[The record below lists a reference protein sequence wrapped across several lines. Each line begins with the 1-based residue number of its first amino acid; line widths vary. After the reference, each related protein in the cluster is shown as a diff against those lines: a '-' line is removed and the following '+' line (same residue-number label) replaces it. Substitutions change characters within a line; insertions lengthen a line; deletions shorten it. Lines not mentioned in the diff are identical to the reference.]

1 MNAEDLKKMEMFD
14 AAERKA
20 SQYAPPAIFGP
31 TMGGCLSA
39 FFAAIVIVVYSTV
52 AGFEVDG
59 VPLLV
64 TTVIFF
70 IASMAVLT
78 YQEKRHRIATSKE
91 FEILKRNERG

>member
-1 MNAEDLKKMEMFD
+1 MQDELQLNAEDLKKMEMFD

-31 TMGGCLSA
+31 TMGGFLSA
-39 FFAAIVIVVYSTV
+39 FFAAIVIVAYSTV

-70 IASMAVLT
+70 IASMAMSAC
-78 YQEKRHRIATSKE
+78 Q
-91 FEILKRNERG
+91 

>member
-39 FFAAIVIVVYSTV
+39 FFAASVIVVYSI
-52 AGFEVDG
+52 AGLEVDG

-64 TTVIFF
+64 TMVIFF
-70 IASMAVLT
+70 IASMAFLT
-78 YQEKRHRIATSKE
+78 YQEKRHRIATMKE
-91 FEILKRNERG
+91 LEILKRNEPG